1 MLATLEPEKLSP
13 EERNE
18 VISLYYN
25 DPLAGHLGT
34 DKTIELIT
42 RNHY

>member
-1 MLATLEPEKLSP
+1 MLATLGPEELSP
-13 EERNE
+13 GERDE
-18 VISLYYN
+18 VILLYYN
-25 DPLAGHLGT
+25 DPLIEYLGI